1 MLNVQAAVTTDEL
14 LLLATDDE
22 GCEDDTLLRDEEI
35 EELELDSGAM
45 LDDELVALPQA
56 IPVTAGNSAEADPF
70 EPWKPNSMY

>member
-22 GCEDDTLLRDEEI
+22 EREDDTLLRDEEI
-35 EELELDSGAM
+35 EELELDSDAT
-45 LDDELVALPQA
+45 LDDELVVLPQA
-56 IPVTAGNSAEADPF
+56 VPVTAGISAEADPL